1 MSKKLTSNHQPAPRG
16 LHPVENAQLY
26 YREIGQRMAS
36 NLKGESK
43 ELGNLT
49 ESMTTL
55 LSWHCFSIHQL

>member
-36 NLKGESK
+36 NLKGESRRP
-43 ELGNLT
+43 GNLT
-49 ESMTTL
+49 ERMTT
-55 LSWHCFSIHQL
+55 FS